1 MSDVDDG
8 APDDKP
14 VGYGR
19 PPRHSR
25 FKAGQSGNPSGRP
38 KGARSLKS
46 DLADE
51 LSQLVQVTENGA
63 RREISKQR
71 LALKALAAKAIKGDV
86 PALGKLFDLLRE
98 TQGFGN
104 DASGDGTSGR
114 LDEDDEAVIAS
125 RLARFDPR
133 SSNG

>member
-1 MSDVDDG
+1 MSEEGAGHADDE
-8 APDDKP
+8 PI
-14 VGYGR
+14 GYGR

-51 LSQLVQVTENGA
+51 LSQIVQVTENGS

-98 TQGFGN
+98 THGFGDDTAADKN
-104 DASGDGTSGR
+104 GR
-114 LDEDDEAVIAS
+114 LDEEDEAVIAS
-125 RLARFDPR
+125 RLARFDPE

>member
-1 MSDVDDG
+1 MADVDDG
-8 APDDKP
+8 APDEES

-38 KGARSLKS
+38 RGARSLKS

-51 LSQLVQVTENGA
+51 LSQMVQVTENGS

-98 TQGFGN
+98 THGFGE
-104 DASGDGTSGR
+104 DTAGDRNGK
-114 LDEDDEAVIAS
+114 LEEDDEAVIAS

-133 SSNG
+133 PSNG

>member
-1 MSDVDDG
+1 MADVDDG
-8 APDDKP
+8 APNDER

-51 LSQLVQVTENGA
+51 LSQMVQVSENG
-63 RREISKQR
+63 RTLLLSKQQ
-71 LALKALAAKAIKGDV
+71 LAVKALSTKAVKGNV

-98 TQGFGN
+98 TQGFGEDTAADRN
-104 DASGDGTSGR
+104 GR
-114 LDEDDEAVIAS
+114 LEEDDEAVIAS
-125 RLARFDPR
+125 LLARFDPR